1 MLPTSPD
8 PAPSTPTQ
16 IGRYRIVA
24 RLGGGGMADV
34 YLGVASGLVGFTKL
48 SVVKVVKREIASEPE
63 HVKLFLDEARI
74 SARLNHPNVVQT
86 NEVGED
92 QGTYYLV
99 MEYLEGQ
106 TLRRAMR
113 PEVGGGGRG
122 ALPMFLRALSD
133 VLAGLHYAHELC
145 DYDGR
150 QLGVVHRDVS
160 PHNVFLTY
168 EGSVKLVDFGIAKAA
183 GALHLTGAG
192 VLRGKFAYMAPEQA
206 RGEKVDRRA
215 DIYSAGVVLWEM
227 LARRRMWN
235 NEHELTIL
243 RRLTT
248 GALPSLREHAPDAPR
263 SLVAACEKALQ
274 LDPEKRF
281 ETAQDFR
288 AAIES
293 VLVTRGWHAT
303 SADVG
308 ALVSE
313 RFRDERADFRRRV
326 EEAFTS
332 GSTIQTLNSVPSLP
346 AVAAAAASGSPSVPN
361 LRPLP
366 AAGRPASTRTKAAPA
381 ESGSQPPAQAARKAP
396 STNPPRSGP
405 SSNSAVRMLAPPFPS
420 PSRTTPEGTA
430 LPPGALAPTGL
441 SVPPPPERAR
451 AAGVTWA
458 TPFLAVALLAVGSL
472 YLWQGSP
479 FAAPATAAPVASS
492 QAVHSPPPPA
502 LPPPPPAASVEVHFK
517 ASPAEATLYLDG
529 HQLAGN
535 PFRGSFP
542 RGGEHELR
550 VEAKGYETSTQTL
563 RFEQDVSDFHVAL
576 ARLPASAPPPRPP
589 PRADHNRPDTGDEP
603 SPKRKRPQRNIDS
616 ELPY

>member
-1 MLPTSPD
+1 MQPTLSHD
-8 PAPSTPTQ
+8 SAPAPPTQ

-122 ALPMFLRALSD
+122 ALPMFLRAISD

-150 QLGVVHRDVS
+150 QLGVVHRDLS
-160 PHNVFLTY
+160 PHNIFVTY

-243 RRLTT
+243 RRLTS

-263 SLVAACEKALQ
+263 SLVSVCERALE

-281 ETAQDFR
+281 ETAQDMR

-308 ALVSE
+308 VMVSE
-313 RFRDERADFRRRV
+313 RFREERADFRRRV

-332 GSTIQTLNSVPSLP
+332 GHTIQTLNSVPSLP
-346 AVAAAAASGSPSVPN
+346 AIAAANTGTPSIPS

-366 AAGRPASTRTKAAPA
+366 AAGRPPGAAP
-381 ESGSQPPAQAARKAP
+381 PPTEGAKVP
-396 STNPPRSGP
+396 STIPPRSGGAP
-405 SSNSAVRMLAPPFPS
+405 NSGVHLMLAPAS
-420 PSRTTPEGTA
+420 PSRATPEGTA

-441 SVPPPPERAR
+441 SVPPPAERAR
-451 AAGVTWA
+451 PPTAWT
-458 TPFLAVALLAVGSL
+458 TPFLAIALLAVGSL
-472 YLWQGSP
+472 YFWRGLPSP
-479 FAAPATAAPVASS
+479 APAPTPSPTTLVDQASIAPAP
-492 QAVHSPPPPA
+492 QPPAPPTPTSPPPGNIA
-502 LPPPPPAASVEVHFK
+502 VHFK
-517 ASPAEATLYLDG
+517 ATPADATLYLDG
-529 HQLAGN
+529 RPLEGN
-535 PFRGSFP
+535 PFRGTFT

-550 VEAKGYETSTQTL
+550 VEAKGYETSTEKYV
-563 RFEQDVSDFHVAL
+563 FEKDVDATVAL
-576 ARLPASAPPPRPP
+576 ARLPAPTPNARHRT
-589 PRADHNRPDTGDEP
+589 PRADHSRSDAVDESGKP
-603 SPKRKRPQRNIDS
+603 RKRAPRSIDT